1 MLLLQPETS
10 IPLTRSF
17 SVIFFLLL
25 VGSITLKIEISSK
38 RVRHDSLLAVFEA
51 VTKLPRPQVHCFLF
65 APSKELHIP
74 ASTSI
79 NCYMSNMKKKVF
91 SSGLTSQPC
100 SPPHQ
105 GFLLGFSHHQRQSGL
120 QESKSLS
127 PGERCGIFKPN
138 CDNEP
143 AQGLGWEYWTMLLL
157 WKGLT
162 LPVKPEFRIMAWSGK
177 SAGTVCPLLVCSLKP
192 QLFTLGKVP

>member
-1 MLLLQPETS
+1 M
-10 IPLTRSF
+10 
-17 SVIFFLLL
+17 IFFLLL
-25 VGSITLKIEISSK
+25 VGSITLKIAISSK

-51 VTKLPRPQVHCFLF
+51 VTKLPRPQVNCFLF

-74 ASTSI
+74 TSTSI
-79 NCYMSNMKKKVF
+79 NSYMSNMKRKVF
-91 SSGLTSQPC
+91 SSGFTSQPC

-105 GFLLGFSHHQRQSGL
+105 GFLLGFSHHQTQSGL

-127 PGERCGIFKPN
+127 PVERCGIFKSN
-138 CDNEP
+138 CDNGP
-143 AQGLGWEYWTMLLL
+143 GRGLGRDHWTMLLL

-162 LPVKPEFRIMAWSGK
+162 LPVKPEFRIMACGGK

-192 QLFTLGKVP
+192 QLCTLGKVP